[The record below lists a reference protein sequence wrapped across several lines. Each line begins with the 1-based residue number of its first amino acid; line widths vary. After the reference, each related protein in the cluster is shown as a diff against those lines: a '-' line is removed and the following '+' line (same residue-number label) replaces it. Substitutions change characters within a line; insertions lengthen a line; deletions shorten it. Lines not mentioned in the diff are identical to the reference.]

1 VAYVLDTNVLSA
13 LRLPERA
20 PAVEAWAAA
29 QRVGDLF
36 VSAFTIAEIERGI
49 VAKERIDP
57 EQGAILRRW
66 FDEQVLPAFA
76 GRVLAFD
83 PVAAR
88 VLARY
93 RVPENA
99 PMDDALIAATAQAAG
114 MVLVTGN
121 ARHVAPLGVAC
132 WDPWEITP

>member
-1 VAYVLDTNVLSA
+1 MVYVLDTNVVSA
-13 LRLPERA
+13 LRVPGRA

-83 PVAAR
+83 LVAAR

-93 RVPENA
+93 RVPEHA

-121 ARHVAPLGVAC
+121 ARHVAPLGVAHL
-132 WDPWEITP
+132 DPWEITS